1 MDKEKES
8 TSLPVLPQPIQFPPL
23 WNEISYG
30 SIRIASNT
38 EDLGTLVRHLKKIV
52 ELEHIQKR
60 KYIG

>member
-1 MDKEKES
+1 
-8 TSLPVLPQPIQFPPL
+8 L
-23 WNEISYG
+23 WNEISFG